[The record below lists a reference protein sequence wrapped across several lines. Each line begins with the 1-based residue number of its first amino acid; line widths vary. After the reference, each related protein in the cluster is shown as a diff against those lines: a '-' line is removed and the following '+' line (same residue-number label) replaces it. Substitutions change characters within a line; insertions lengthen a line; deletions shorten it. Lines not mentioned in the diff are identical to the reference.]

1 MAALA
6 IIELLVSQN
15 IDEATIYKKMLGF
28 NSFWFPDSYLTI
40 AAYFARMG
48 IPWNEVD
55 AKTVLGFPYSS
66 GTGAQK
72 ISELV
77 GPLPFTTTFVGG
89 CGV

>member
-6 IIELLVSQN
+6 IIELLVSQHV
-15 IDEATIYKKMLGF
+15 DESTIYKKLLGF

-48 IPWNEVD
+48 VPWSLID
-55 AKTVLGFPYSS
+55 AKEVLGFPYSS

-72 ISELV
+72 ISNIV
-77 GPLPFTTTFVGG
+77 GPLPFTTNFIGG